1 MKKIFFFV
9 ILWFLSIVLQAFF
22 DSYFLTLKLSFFLAL
37 AYCLAVFFRGPYD
50 SLFLAFLGLTYDY
63 LSFSL
68 LGSYALVFFLSHYIP
83 YFFVLE
89 KENFWQYILTG
100 FIVFCG
106 MHFLW
111 ILINYIFIGK
121 NYFLIFFT
129 SSLWVEIIPTTI
141 LVMFLFPIIRKLENR
156 IFS

>member
-68 LGSYALVFFLSHYIP
+68 LGS
-83 YFFVLE
+83 
-89 KENFWQYILTG
+89 
-100 FIVFCG
+100 
-106 MHFLW
+106 
-111 ILINYIFIGK
+111 
-121 NYFLIFFT
+121 
-129 SSLWVEIIPTTI
+129 
-141 LVMFLFPIIRKLENR
+141 
-156 IFS
+156 